1 MAIGPIKAY
10 LLAVIGMTLSNMA
23 ETLEPACGA
32 SLGVAAAEARVPS
45 MNQMPIRGDAA
56 HQQDEAEEP
65 MHKPHDDRQQQQP
78 LYTSET
84 PAGEREPADKPV
96 GRGGMHHLRM
106 RAEKVA
112 CETESQ
118 WARLLRDVCSLL
130 RDLSSM
136 VCPLMPSKA
145 FVWTIGILYLI
156 ARTPEA
162 MAMFL
167 SYLAVVMVERRLLF
181 DFQGRYLGMEQAHR
195 RAKVVLDLQSRM
207 ETAEKEAKE
216 SQEKVRILEMKLD
229 RLRRIDGTTET
240 GIQRRPKMREFMDYV
255 RGAFYEATGW
265 NRESSYSSL
274 NSTADALLNFE
285 TPLGL
290 RLTLS
295 SLASPNFATS
305 YQLGSVGVV
314 DGSISYLYS
323 SVPLRAYLTPQSER
337 LPLSTL
343 FQSYK
348 PLPALP
354 QRVSPDDLE
363 PFDLTSP
370 AAASLYYGRLY
381 LPQSLLEALVIKRI
395 SPALQLQ
402 LSAVS
407 GHYLRSGGTLLGL
420 AHYDVG
426 RYAVEGLA
434 SSDGGLLGLRGIYN
448 FGGDA
453 EETDAGGHLHAVTS
467 TNTPATGSS
476 SSSSS
481 SSSSGGGG
489 GGGGS
494 SCSKDDAARERIYG
508 RFSTGGEIYYGTLN
522 KSGGMSVG
530 ARFATL
536 PSHQGTPLTTTLTIN
551 PLMGNISATYAVMA
565 GRHCSVA
572 TRFGFNVYSYE
583 SDWAVGLE
591 LWRKRVVRAAMD
603 PALSAERLVRER
615 SFRAK
620 MEWRADDPLL
630 PPEPVLVPVAKPAR
644 TGPRERS
651 FEAKLAW
658 RLDDDDPNNNHDG
671 SKWGTK
677 TTPQDDEYTGVIKAR
692 LDQNLRIG
700 ILWEGRAKSLLF
712 SLGSGIDLR
721 SLDSPF
727 RTVGAEIQ
735 FSS

>member
-10 LLAVIGMTLSNMA
+10 FLAVIGMTLSNMA

-145 FVWTIGILYLI
+145 FVRTIGILYLI

-229 RLRRIDGTTET
+229 RFRRRIDGTTEA

-323 SVPLRAYLTPQSER
+323 S
-337 LPLSTL
+337 
-343 FQSYK
+343 
-348 PLPALP
+348 
-354 QRVSPDDLE
+354 RVSPDDLE

-370 AAASLYYGRLY
+370 AAASLYYGRLS

-453 EETDAGGHLHAVTS
+453 EETDAGGHLHA
-467 TNTPATGSS
+467 
-476 SSSSS
+476 
-481 SSSSGGGG
+481 
-489 GGGGS
+489 
-494 SCSKDDAARERIYG
+494 RIYG

-644 TGPRERS
+644 DGPRERS

>member
-1 MAIGPIKAY
+1 
-10 LLAVIGMTLSNMA
+10 
-23 ETLEPACGA
+23 
-32 SLGVAAAEARVPS
+32 
-45 MNQMPIRGDAA
+45 
-56 HQQDEAEEP
+56 
-65 MHKPHDDRQQQQP
+65 
-78 LYTSET
+78 
-84 PAGEREPADKPV
+84 
-96 GRGGMHHLRM
+96 
-106 RAEKVA
+106 
-112 CETESQ
+112 
-118 WARLLRDVCSLL
+118 
-130 RDLSSM
+130 
-136 VCPLMPSKA
+136 
-145 FVWTIGILYLI
+145 
-156 ARTPEA
+156 
-162 MAMFL
+162 
-167 SYLAVVMVERRLLF
+167 
-181 DFQGRYLGMEQAHR
+181 
-195 RAKVVLDLQSRM
+195 
-207 ETAEKEAKE
+207 
-216 SQEKVRILEMKLD
+216 
-229 RLRRIDGTTET
+229 
-240 GIQRRPKMREFMDYV
+240 MREFMDYV

-453 EETDAGGHLHAVTS
+453 EATDASVNVHAVTT
-467 TNTPATGSS
+467 TNTQATGSS
-476 SSSSS
+476 S
-481 SSSSGGGG
+481 
-489 GGGGS
+489 
-494 SCSKDDAARERIYG
+494 SKDDAARERIYG

-551 PLMGNISATYAVMA
+551 PLMGNISATY
-565 GRHCSVA
+565 
-572 TRFGFNVYSYE
+572 E

-630 PPEPVLVPVAKPAR
+630 PPETVLVPVAKPTR
-644 TGPRERS
+644 DGPRERS

-658 RLDDDDPNNNHDG
+658 RLDDDDNNDDDDG

>member
-1 MAIGPIKAY
+1 
-10 LLAVIGMTLSNMA
+10 
-23 ETLEPACGA
+23 
-32 SLGVAAAEARVPS
+32 
-45 MNQMPIRGDAA
+45 
-56 HQQDEAEEP
+56 
-65 MHKPHDDRQQQQP
+65 
-78 LYTSET
+78 
-84 PAGEREPADKPV
+84 
-96 GRGGMHHLRM
+96 
-106 RAEKVA
+106 
-112 CETESQ
+112 
-118 WARLLRDVCSLL
+118 
-130 RDLSSM
+130 
-136 VCPLMPSKA
+136 
-145 FVWTIGILYLI
+145 
-156 ARTPEA
+156 
-162 MAMFL
+162 
-167 SYLAVVMVERRLLF
+167 
-181 DFQGRYLGMEQAHR
+181 
-195 RAKVVLDLQSRM
+195 
-207 ETAEKEAKE
+207 
-216 SQEKVRILEMKLD
+216 
-229 RLRRIDGTTET
+229 
-240 GIQRRPKMREFMDYV
+240 MREFMDYV

-323 SVPLRAYLTPQSER
+323 SIPLRAYLTPQSER

-354 QRVSPDDLE
+354 RRAIPDDLE
-363 PFDLTSP
+363 PYDLTSP

-381 LPQSLLEALVIKRI
+381 LPQSLLEALIIKRI

-453 EETDAGGHLHAVTS
+453 DETDAVS
-467 TNTPATGSS
+467 NTNATSS
-476 SSSSS
+476 SSSQ
-481 SSSSGGGG
+481 
-489 GGGGS
+489 
-494 SCSKDDAARERIYG
+494 DDPARERIYG

-583 SDWAVGLE
+583 SDWAVGME
-591 LWRKRVVRAAMD
+591 LWRKRVVRGVMD
-603 PALSAERLVRER
+603 PALSAESLVRER

-620 MEWRADDPLL
+620 MEWRADDPLV
-630 PPEPVLVPVAKPAR
+630 PPETVLVPVVAPR
-644 TGPRERS
+644 RVGPRERS
-651 FEAKLAW
+651 FQAKMEW
-658 RLDDDDPNNNHDG
+658 RLDDREGPE
-671 SKWGTK
+671 SAPK
-677 TTPQDDEYTGVIKAR
+677 DDEYTGVIKAR

-727 RTVGAEIQ
+727 RTVGAELQ

>member
-1 MAIGPIKAY
+1 
-10 LLAVIGMTLSNMA
+10 
-23 ETLEPACGA
+23 
-32 SLGVAAAEARVPS
+32 
-45 MNQMPIRGDAA
+45 
-56 HQQDEAEEP
+56 
-65 MHKPHDDRQQQQP
+65 
-78 LYTSET
+78 
-84 PAGEREPADKPV
+84 
-96 GRGGMHHLRM
+96 
-106 RAEKVA
+106 
-112 CETESQ
+112 
-118 WARLLRDVCSLL
+118 
-130 RDLSSM
+130 
-136 VCPLMPSKA
+136 
-145 FVWTIGILYLI
+145 
-156 ARTPEA
+156 
-162 MAMFL
+162 
-167 SYLAVVMVERRLLF
+167 
-181 DFQGRYLGMEQAHR
+181 
-195 RAKVVLDLQSRM
+195 
-207 ETAEKEAKE
+207 
-216 SQEKVRILEMKLD
+216 
-229 RLRRIDGTTET
+229 
-240 GIQRRPKMREFMDYV
+240 MDYV

-354 QRVSPDDLE
+354 QRVSLDDLE

-453 EETDAGGHLHAVTS
+453 EETDDNGHFHAVTS
-467 TNTPATGSS
+467 TNTQATGGSS
-476 SSSSS
+476 S
-481 SSSSGGGG
+481 
-489 GGGGS
+489 
-494 SCSKDDAARERIYG
+494 SKDDAARERIYG

-630 PPEPVLVPVAKPAR
+630 PPETVLVPVAKPTR
-644 TGPRERS
+644 DGPRERS

-658 RLDDDDPNNNHDG
+658 RLDDDNDDDNDG

-677 TTPQDDEYTGVIKAR
+677 TPPQDDEYTGVIKAR

>member
-1 MAIGPIKAY
+1 
-10 LLAVIGMTLSNMA
+10 
-23 ETLEPACGA
+23 
-32 SLGVAAAEARVPS
+32 
-45 MNQMPIRGDAA
+45 
-56 HQQDEAEEP
+56 
-65 MHKPHDDRQQQQP
+65 
-78 LYTSET
+78 
-84 PAGEREPADKPV
+84 
-96 GRGGMHHLRM
+96 
-106 RAEKVA
+106 
-112 CETESQ
+112 
-118 WARLLRDVCSLL
+118 
-130 RDLSSM
+130 
-136 VCPLMPSKA
+136 
-145 FVWTIGILYLI
+145 
-156 ARTPEA
+156 
-162 MAMFL
+162 
-167 SYLAVVMVERRLLF
+167 
-181 DFQGRYLGMEQAHR
+181 
-195 RAKVVLDLQSRM
+195 
-207 ETAEKEAKE
+207 
-216 SQEKVRILEMKLD
+216 
-229 RLRRIDGTTET
+229 
-240 GIQRRPKMREFMDYV
+240 MREFMDYV
-255 RGAFYEATGW
+255 RNAFYEATGW

-323 SVPLRAYLTPQSER
+323 SVPLRAYITPQSER

-354 QRVSPDDLE
+354 RRVNFDDLE
-363 PFDLTSP
+363 PYDLTSP

-381 LPQSLLEALVIKRI
+381 LPQSLLEALIIKRI

-426 RYAVEGLA
+426 RYALEGLA

-453 EETDAGGHLHAVTS
+453 EAGDVPPGGDGDA
-467 TNTPATGSS
+467 
-476 SSSSS
+476 
-481 SSSSGGGG
+481 
-489 GGGGS
+489 
-494 SCSKDDAARERIYG
+494 AARERIYG

-536 PSHQGTPLTTTLTIN
+536 PSHQGTPLTTTLTLN

-572 TRFGFNVYSYE
+572 TKFGFNVYSYE
-583 SDWAVGLE
+583 SDWAVGME
-591 LWRKRVVRAAMD
+591 LWRKRVVREAMD
-603 PALSAERLVRER
+603 PALSAESLVRER

-620 MEWRADDPLL
+620 MEWRADDPLV
-630 PPEPVLVPVAKPAR
+630 PPETVLVPVAPQKR
-644 TGPRERS
+644 EVPRERS
-651 FEAKLAW
+651 FQAKMEW
-658 RLDDDDPNNNHDG
+658 RLDEPE
-671 SKWGTK
+671 TV
-677 TTPQDDEYTGVIKAR
+677 PADDEYTGVIKAR

-721 SLDSPF
+721 SMDSPF

>member
-1 MAIGPIKAY
+1 
-10 LLAVIGMTLSNMA
+10 
-23 ETLEPACGA
+23 
-32 SLGVAAAEARVPS
+32 
-45 MNQMPIRGDAA
+45 
-56 HQQDEAEEP
+56 
-65 MHKPHDDRQQQQP
+65 
-78 LYTSET
+78 
-84 PAGEREPADKPV
+84 
-96 GRGGMHHLRM
+96 
-106 RAEKVA
+106 
-112 CETESQ
+112 
-118 WARLLRDVCSLL
+118 
-130 RDLSSM
+130 
-136 VCPLMPSKA
+136 
-145 FVWTIGILYLI
+145 
-156 ARTPEA
+156 
-162 MAMFL
+162 
-167 SYLAVVMVERRLLF
+167 
-181 DFQGRYLGMEQAHR
+181 
-195 RAKVVLDLQSRM
+195 
-207 ETAEKEAKE
+207 
-216 SQEKVRILEMKLD
+216 
-229 RLRRIDGTTET
+229 
-240 GIQRRPKMREFMDYV
+240 MREFMDYV

-476 SSSSS
+476 SSS
-481 SSSSGGGG
+481 G

-630 PPEPVLVPVAKPAR
+630 PPEPGLVPVAKPAR
-644 TGPRERS
+644 DGPRGRR